1 MAKPE
6 EEKKIASFTSKF
18 KKYLT
23 QKFQEK
29 NSVRKKKHAFTLL
42 FPVAFFFNVN
52 HHFIST

>member
-18 KKYLT
+18 KKYLN

>member
-6 EEKKIASFTSKF
+6 EKKNLQASHGN
-18 KKYLT
+18 L
-23 QKFQEK
+23 K

-42 FPVAFFFNVN
+42 FPVAFFFKVN